1 MATIDTILEQIGK
14 ADFDVH
20 GLLKL
25 RSAVEARLVEMRR
38 DLTKQLDAMVTVFG
52 GGEGGAPAA
61 ARPAGA
67 KRGRKPGPKAASAK
81 PAGKR
86 GPKPGKKRGPKPG
99 SWSKRAPRSGTHSVG
114 KHSGLSVADAVRK
127 AIESKG
133 GKASA
138 TEIKKIFE
146 NAGDKRNLNFTLLG
160 EAGAIKRVAFEQKKP
175 GQKGRAAGIYAVA

>member
-1 MATIDTILEQIGK
+1 MAAIDTILEQIGK

-25 RSAVEARLVEMRR
+25 RSAVEARLVELRR
-38 DLTKQLDAMVTVFG
+38 DLTKQLDAMQNVFG
-52 GGEGGAPAA
+52 ADDAPKATGST
-61 ARPAGA
+61 GA
-67 KRGRKPGPKAASAK
+67 KRGRKPGPKAGSAK
-81 PAGKR
+81 PAGKP
-86 GPKPGKKRGPKPG
+86 GPKAGKKRGPKPG

-146 NAGDKRNLNFTLLG
+146 NAGDKRNLNFTLLV

-175 GQKGRAAGIYAVA
+175 GQKGRAAGIYSAA